1 MSGSVARILGLLH
14 LDGAEGPSERDR
26 AVLDALRTLARH
38 GGVEQVSLLHVTE
51 AGRRLPF
58 LPDNA
63 NASAERPAL
72 LDRIATELD
81 ATLVDTRVV
90 AFAARGRI
98 IEEIARVAERDGCDL
113 VVLARGRAEGGAT
126 RWGEHG
132 PRILRLA
139 DAPVL
144 VIPEGTT
151 LALEHAVVGMDL
163 SPNAMNALRT
173 AISLCTRVEALAVVD
188 AAGEGLGPN
197 ELGAVEAEM
206 RAAYLEHAAAALGD
220 VPAPPLRILDA
231 ANPADALLATRADLL
246 VIGSRGLTPLAAVLL
261 GSTAERLGGRCE
273 APLLVWRT
281 RGQQKGLFSALFGR

>member
-1 MSGSVARILGLLH
+1 MSAPVSRILGLLH
-14 LDGAEGPSERDR
+14 LDGAEGPSGRDQ
-26 AVLDALRTLARH
+26 AVLDALRSLALR

-58 LPDNA
+58 RPDA
-63 NASAERPAL
+63 AGEQAAHPAI
-72 LDRIATELD
+72 LDRIATALD
-81 ATLVDTRVV
+81 AALPDTRVV

-98 IEEIARVAERDGCDL
+98 IEEVARINERDGCDL

-144 VIPEGTT
+144 VIPEGT
-151 LALEHAVVGMDL
+151 ALVLDHAVVGMDL
-163 SPNAMNALRT
+163 SPNAMAALAAAT
-173 AISLCTRVEALAVVD
+173 GLCPRVEALAVVD
-188 AAGEGLGPN
+188 AAGEGLAAA
-197 ELGAVEAEM
+197 ELGAVQSEM
-206 RAAYLEHAAAALGD
+206 RAQYQRRAADTVGD
-220 VPAPPLRILDA
+220 TPPPPLRILDA
-231 ANPADALLATRADLL
+231 ANPADALLKTQADLL

-273 APLLVWRT
+273 SPLLVWRT